1 MDRKVIWVGL
11 GALAVV
17 VVGILAAIIFA
28 KPPSFVG
35 TVYDS
40 KAAPEIALPMANG
53 GEFRL
58 SEQKGRVVLLFFGF
72 TNCPDVCPITMANL
86 KQAVSQLGADASQA
100 QVVFITVDP
109 ERDTE
114 AVTQDYASQFDPAFL
129 GLSGSMSELDQVW
142 NDYGVYRELGP
153 KDANGNYEVTH
164 TARVTVIDLQ
174 GNLRLSFTAD
184 TSWQDILRDV
194 KILLAEK

>member
-17 VVGILAAIIFA
+17 VVGILAALIFT

-35 TVYDS
+35 TVYDP
-40 KAAPEIALPMANG
+40 KAAPEIALPMADG
-53 GEFRL
+53 GEFQL

-86 KQAVSQLGADASQA
+86 KQAVSQLDADASRA

-109 ERDTE
+109 ERDTV
-114 AVTQDYASQFDPAFL
+114 AVTQDYASQFDPTFL
-129 GLSGSMSELDQVW
+129 GLSGSMSELGQVW
-142 NDYGVYRELGP
+142 NNYGVYRELGP

-164 TARVTVIDLQ
+164 TARVTVIDVQ

-184 TSWQDILRDV
+184 TSWQDILHDV